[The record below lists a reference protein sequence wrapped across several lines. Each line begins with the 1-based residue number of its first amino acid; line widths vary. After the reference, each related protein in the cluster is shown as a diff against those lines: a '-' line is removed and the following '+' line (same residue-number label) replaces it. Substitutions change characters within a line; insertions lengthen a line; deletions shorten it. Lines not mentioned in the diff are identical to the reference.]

1 MSDLD
6 ERPRSGGGRLQ
17 WWASM
22 PLYVRILVGLVLG
35 IVVGLALG
43 PSAKS
48 LDLPAGLILGI
59 PGALAP
65 PLILVAVVHALLTAE
80 IRGGMALRLGRLL
93 LLNTLTAIIVG
104 LAVANLLKPGRHAH
118 LPPPPALPGAKV
130 DLVTQLLE
138 NIPDSLLRP

>member
-48 LDLPAGLILGI
+48 LDLPARLILRI
-59 PGALAP
+59 LGALAP

-80 IRGGMALRLGRLL
+80 IRGRMALRLGRLL
-93 LLNTLTAIIVG
+93 LLNTPTAIIVG
-104 LAVANLLKPGRHAH
+104 LAVDNLPQPGPHAH
-118 LPPPPALPGAKV
+118 LPPPPSPPDPHADFWP
-130 DLVTQLLE
+130 QPLE
-138 NIPDSLLRP
+138 